1 MTGPSR
7 KQRFIDPAANRSLER
22 GIDILRAFRP
32 GTDLMGN
39 SELAERVGLPRSTV
53 SRLTQTLVRVGFLEH
68 DRASQAYRLAAPVL
82 SLGLAMRM
90 SSTILKAAAPL
101 MQEAAETGRIN
112 VGLAAADRES
122 MVYLESIRYN
132 RRVSLR
138 RVVTGQ
144 RIPIELTSLGRAYL
158 STQTAPE
165 YLAFLAD
172 LRARRPAD
180 WRKLA
185 GQIETAFADIR
196 LHGYC
201 VASWQPGVTAL
212 ATPIV
217 LAGHPAY
224 ALNVRFAADGPDAT
238 RVAGLGAVLMDL
250 AGRLMRTL
258 QIPAGGID

>member
-1 MTGPSR
+1 MPR
-7 KQRFIDPAANRSLER
+7 KQRFVDTTANRSLER

-53 SRLTQTLVRVGFLEH
+53 SRLAQTLVRVGFLEH
-68 DRASQAYRLAAPVL
+68 DRTSQAYRLAAPVL

-90 SSTILKAAAPL
+90 SSPILKAAAPL
-101 MQEAAETGRIN
+101 MHEAAETRRIN

-158 STQTAPE
+158 STLPASG
-165 YLAFLAD
+165 YRAFLAA
-172 LRARRPAD
+172 LRIRRPAD
-180 WRKLA
+180 WRRLA
-185 GQIETAFADIR
+185 AQIEAAFAAIR
-196 LHGYC
+196 AEGYC

-212 ATPIV
+212 STPIV
-217 LAGHPAY
+217 LPGHPAY
-224 ALNVRFAADGPDAT
+224 ALNVSITSDVPDAT
-238 RVAGLGAVLMDL
+238 RVAQLAAVLMDL
-250 AGRLMRTL
+250 ASRLLHEMHEGSDGT
-258 QIPAGGID
+258 G

>member
-1 MTGPSR
+1 MTRPPR
-7 KQRFIDPAANRSLER
+7 RPRFVDPTANRSLER

-39 SELAERVGLPRSTV
+39 SEIAERVGLPRSTV
-53 SRLTQTLVRVGFLEH
+53 SRLAQTLVRVGFLEH
-68 DRASQAYRLAAPVL
+68 DRAGQAYRLAAPVL

-90 SSTILKAAAPL
+90 SSPILKAAAPL
-101 MQEAAETGRIN
+101 MQETAESRRIN

-122 MVYLESIRYN
+122 MIYLESIRYN

-158 STQTAPE
+158 STLAAAE
-165 YLAFLAD
+165 YRAFLAE
-172 LRARRPAD
+172 LGSRRPAD
-180 WRKLA
+180 RARLA
-185 GQIETAFADIR
+185 GQIEAAFAAIR
-196 LHGYC
+196 ARGYC

-217 LAGHPAY
+217 LAGHPVY
-224 ALNVRFAADGPDAT
+224 ALNVSISADRPDAA
-238 RVAGLGAVLMDL
+238 RVAELGSVLMDL
-250 AGRLMRTL
+250 AERLRQAL
-258 QIPAGGID
+258 RFQAGEAG